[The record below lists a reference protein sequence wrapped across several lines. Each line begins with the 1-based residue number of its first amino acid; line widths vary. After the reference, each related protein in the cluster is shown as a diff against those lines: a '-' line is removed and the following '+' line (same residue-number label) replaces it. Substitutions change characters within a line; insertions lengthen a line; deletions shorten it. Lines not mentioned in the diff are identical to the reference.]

1 MSLNTNKWSSYL
13 RRYIFSH
20 SSKRQIPNNIHITK
34 IHSVRQS
41 KLVLS
46 TSWFLFFFKWPL
58 SRILYSVSYLKK
70 LFFVCSFWRPPMYW
84 EPQWRL
90 AALTDCFRA
99 VVVVAVVATSNNA
112 VTSSSLLL
120 AKRSTRRAC
129 LLKRP
134 SLFLHCYDLLLLCY
148 FYYHQHSFL
157 VYRPFF
163 MNDTI

>member
-1 MSLNTNKWSSYL
+1 MDILPAKVHFLPQLEASNSEQYPHYKNPFCKAKQTCVINELVSFLSGHYL
-13 RRYIFSH
+13 EFYIVCLTWRNF
-20 SSKRQIPNNIHITK
+20 
-34 IHSVRQS
+34 
-41 KLVLS
+41 
-46 TSWFLFFFKWPL
+46 
-58 SRILYSVSYLKK
+58 
-70 LFFVCSFWRPPMYW
+70 FFVCSFWRPPMYW

-90 AALTDCFRA
+90 AALTDYFRA

>member
-1 MSLNTNKWSSYL
+1 MVILPAKVHFLPQLEASNSEQYPHYKNPFCKAKQTCIINE
-13 RRYIFSH
+13 
-20 SSKRQIPNNIHITK
+20 
-34 IHSVRQS
+34 
-41 KLVLS
+41 LVS
-46 TSWFLFFFKWPL
+46 FFFKWPL

-90 AALTDCFRA
+90 AALTDYFRA